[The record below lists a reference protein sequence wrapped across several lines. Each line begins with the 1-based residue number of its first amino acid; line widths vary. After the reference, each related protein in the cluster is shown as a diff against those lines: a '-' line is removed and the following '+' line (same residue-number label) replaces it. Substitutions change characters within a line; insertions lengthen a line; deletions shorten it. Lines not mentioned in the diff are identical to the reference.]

1 MNRIKKFFTLAFF
14 ASALT
19 CALACTSTQA
29 KAANSTAES
38 VEEISRES
46 ETSNKATPANVV
58 DLTENLNTE
67 EISLASGSVDI
78 AHTSS
83 GPFTTRSTPEI
94 ICPQMDATL
103 LSLVAYCD
111 DETED
116 VIFSI
121 WGNGDDN
128 KDFALDIVFKADG
141 HTKTYTYYIPK
152 GEYKANFHSS
162 TQTVKRG
169 TAVLSVEA

>member
-1 MNRIKKFFTLAFF
+1 MNKIKNLFAFAFF
-14 ASALT
+14 ALALT
-19 CALACTSTQA
+19 CASTQA
-29 KAANSTAES
+29 KAADSTDSA
-38 VEEISRES
+38 VEEISRDFEINS
-46 ETSNKATPANVV
+46 EANVV
-58 DLTENLNTE
+58 DLTKKQNTE

-83 GPFTTRSTPEI
+83 GRFTTRSTPELLI
-94 ICPQMDATL
+94 LDTDATS

-111 DETED
+111 GDETDE

-128 KDFALDIVFKADG
+128 KSFALDIPFDADG
-141 HTKTYTYYIPK
+141 VTNTFTLYIPK

-169 TAVLSVEA
+169 TAVCSIEA